1 MTNQEFYDNCNKEIM
16 YYIKEGVKE
25 YERERKESIYNRF
38 KSESDADLIIKAVQA
53 YELMYEGDSEEWCVY
68 VETYNGTPTGKVFRC
83 VGELFDLI
91 QGMKYKTKRD
101 VFYHICKI
109 IGGE

>member
-1 MTNQEFYDNCNKEIM
+1 MTNQDFYDNCNKEIM
-16 YYIKEGVKE
+16 RYIKDGVKE

-38 KSESDADLIIKAVQA
+38 KAESDADLIIKAVQA
-53 YELMYEGDSEEWCVY
+53 YKLMYEDDSEEWVMY
-68 VETYNGTPTGKVFRC
+68 VEKYSGTPTDKVLRR

-91 QGMKYKTKRD
+91 QDMKYKTKRD

-109 IGGE
+109 IGCE

>member
-16 YYIKEGVKE
+16 QYIQKGVEE

-53 YELMYEGDSEEWCVY
+53 YKLMYEGDSEEWDSY
-68 VETYNGTPTGKVFRC
+68 VETYNGTPTGKVLRC

-91 QGMKYKTKRD
+91 QDMKYKTKRD

-109 IGGE
+109 IGDE